1 LKKTGDEERRDAGVG
16 RRFIQVGAMVD
27 KVPGAVDV
35 AVETGHEER
44 CDASVTRGYVY
55 GGMVVDE

>member
-1 LKKTGDEERRDAGVG
+1 MKKTGDEERRDAGVG

-27 KVPGAVDV
+27 KVPSAVDV

-44 CDASVTRGYVY
+44 CDASV
-55 GGMVVDE
+55 